1 MLCVK
6 WGFHHLNQFVLLTV
20 FSNFENVLEANL
32 KLLMIKSMRLI

>member
-6 WGFHHLNQFVLLTV
+6 WGFHHLDQCVFLMV